1 MSSYI
6 WKIKF
11 RIDHLIT
18 DRPIKD
24 DSIPIE
30 FFSPHFPSTEKD
42 KDYTEGELTISLTNL
57 SYSVKE
63 IVTEG
68 LRTVIALTNQINL
81 PVEIINI
88 ESPPGVSPG
97 IKMQFSGY
105 QSFPIRESEKIPYLW
120 NKYQKLIENN
130 YKELNYSIQ
139 WFMRAIKA
147 EDSTDKFIYSWI
159 TFNMLYGWLAQAR
172 SHVKGIKGLI
182 GKGIPRLGRQEEIVK
197 RNKTIL
203 EGLSQMNLIDK
214 THGIDRAANL
224 IRALQRRDAS
234 EVLVGA
240 IEAIGFIRHNIF
252 HGNQS
257 NRTAEAERC
266 IWPLIYL
273 DAEII
278 KQQLEQI

>member
-1 MSSYI
+1 MNNYI
-6 WKIKF
+6 WKVKF
-11 RIDHLIT
+11 KIDHLLT
-18 DRPIKD
+18 DHPIKD
-24 DSIPIE
+24 EFIE

-42 KDYTEGELTISLTNL
+42 KDYTEGQLTISLSSLN
-57 SYSVKE
+57 YSVKE

-81 PVEIINI
+81 PVEIIKI

-97 IKMQFSGY
+97 IKIQLSGY
-105 QSFPIRESEKIPYLW
+105 QSFPIKESEKIPYFW
-120 NKYQKLIENN
+120 NKYQKLIENSHQ
-130 YKELNYSIQ
+130 ELNYSIQ

-147 EDSTDKFIYSWI
+147 EDSNDKFIYSWI
-159 TFNMLYGWLAQAR
+159 TFNMLYGWLAQTR

-182 GKGIPRLGRQEEIVK
+182 GKGIPRLNRQEEIVT

-203 EGLSQMNLIDK
+203 EGLSQMNLVDK
-214 THGIDRAANL
+214 TCGIDRAANL
-224 IRALQRRDAS
+224 IRAIQRRDAS
-234 EVLVGA
+234 EILMGA

-266 IWPLIYL
+266 IWPLIHL

-278 KQQLEQI
+278 KNQLDKI

>member
-1 MSSYI
+1 MNNYT

-11 RIDHLIT
+11 KIDHLLT
-18 DRPIKD
+18 DRRIRD
-24 DSIPIE
+24 RSIE

-42 KDYTEGELTISLTNL
+42 KDYTEGELTISSSNL
-57 SYSVKE
+57 NYPVRE

-68 LRTVIALTNQINL
+68 LRTIIALTNHVNL

-88 ESPPGVSPG
+88 EYPPGVSPG
-97 IKMQFSGY
+97 MKMQASGHV
-105 QSFPIRESEKIPYLW
+105 SFPIKESEKVPYFW
-120 NKYQKLIENN
+120 NKYQKLIENSHS
-130 YKELNYSIQ
+130 ELNSSIK

-147 EDSTDKFIYSWI
+147 KDPIDEFIYSWI
-159 TFNMLYGWLAQAR
+159 TFNMLYGWLAQTR

-182 GKGIPRLGRQEEIVK
+182 GKGIPRLDRQEEIVT

-203 EGLSQMNLIDK
+203 EGLSQMNLVDNI
-214 THGIDRAANL
+214 HNVDRSANL
-224 IRALQRRDAS
+224 NQALQRRDTS
-234 EVLVGA
+234 EILIGA

-257 NRTAEAERC
+257 DRTAAAERC
-266 IWPLIYL
+266 IWPLIHL

-278 KQQLEQI
+278 KNQLDKL

>member
-1 MSSYI
+1 MSNYI

-11 RIDHLIT
+11 KIDHLLT

-24 DSIPIE
+24 NSIE

-42 KDYTEGELTISLTNL
+42 KDYTEGGLTISLPNL

-81 PVEIINI
+81 PVEVINI
-88 ESPPGVSPG
+88 ESPPGVGPG

-105 QSFPIRESEKIPYLW
+105 QSFPIRESEKIPYFW

-130 YKELNYSIQ
+130 YQELSYSIQ

-159 TFNMLYGWLAQAR
+159 TFNMLYGWLTQAR
-172 SHVKGIKGLI
+172 SHVKGIRGLI
-182 GKGIPRLGRQEEIVK
+182 GKGIPGLNRQEEIVT

-214 THGIDRAANL
+214 THSIDRAANL

-257 NRTAEAERC
+257 NRTAEAARC